1 MTQTVLQTED
11 LTLGYG
17 DRAVID
23 NLTLTFPDRC
33 MTSILGP
40 NGCGKSTLLRALAR
54 LLRPA
59 HGTVTLD
66 GDDVFSLDTRALAR
80 RLAILP
86 QAPNAPD
93 GITVMELIKRGRTP
107 WRGLLAAWSAQDLEK
122 CTAALRHV
130 GLEEQM
136 DRPLN
141 TLSGGQR
148 QRAWIAL
155 VLAQDTPYLLLD
167 EPTTWLDLR
176 HQLEVLSLLRDRNKH
191 DGTTVITVLHDLN
204 LAARYSDHL
213 ILLGPDGLV
222 AAGSP
227 DTVLSEDNLHRA
239 FGLDALVTPDPVTGT
254 PMVVPR

>member
-1 MTQTVLQTED
+1 VTHTVLKTED

-17 DRAVID
+17 DKAVIAD
-23 NLTLTFPDRC
+23 LSLAFPDRQV
-33 MTSILGP
+33 TSILGP

-54 LLRPA
+54 LLRPSR
-59 HGTVTLD
+59 GTVTLD
-66 GDDVFSLDTRALAR
+66 GEDVFSLDTRALAR

-130 GLEEQM
+130 GLEGQM

-176 HQLEVLSLLRDRNKH
+176 HQLEVLALLQERNRR

-213 ILLGPDGLV
+213 VLLGPDGLV
-222 AAGSP
+222 STGVP
-227 DTVLSEDNLHRA
+227 DAVLSEENLHRA

-254 PMVVPR
+254 PMIVPR

>member
-1 MTQTVLQTED
+1 MTQTVLKTED

-17 DRAVID
+17 DKAVIAD
-23 NLTLTFPDRC
+23 LSLAFPDRQV
-33 MTSILGP
+33 TSILGP

-54 LLRPA
+54 LLRPSR
-59 HGTVTLD
+59 GTVTL
-66 GDDVFSLDTRALAR
+66 GGEDVFSLDTRALAR

-93 GITVMELIKRGRTP
+93 GITVIELIKRGRTP
-107 WRGLLAAWSAQDLEK
+107 WRGLLAAWSAQDLET
-122 CTAALRHV
+122 CSAALRHV
-130 GLEEQM
+130 GLEDQM

-176 HQLEVLSLLRDRNKH
+176 HQLEVLALLRERNRH

-213 ILLGPDGLV
+213 VLLGPDGLV
-222 AAGSP
+222 ATGTP
-227 DTVLSEDNLHRA
+227 DAVLSEENLHRA